1 MSSHSPDWYMRQ
13 AIELARRNVRESG
26 GPFAALVVR
35 NGEIL
40 ARGTNLVTAMNDPT
54 AHAEIVAIRNACA
67 AIRSFQLTGC
77 EIYAT
82 CEPCPMCL
90 GAIFWA
96 RPAKVYYASTK
107 EDAAAVGFDD
117 SMIYEQIVAPP
128 AQRRIPMLQILRDE
142 GMAAFDDWAK
152 KSDKLPY

>member
-1 MSSHSPDWYMRQ
+1 MSGHSPEWFMRQ

-40 ARGTNLVTAMNDPT
+40 ARGTNLVTVMNDPT
-54 AHAEIVAIRNACA
+54 AHAEVVAIRNACA
-67 AIRSFQLTGC
+67 AIRGFQLTGC
-77 EIYAT
+77 DMYAT

-96 RPAKVYYASTK
+96 RLAKVYFANTK
-107 EDAAAVGFDD
+107 EDATSVGFDD
-117 SMIYEQIVAPP
+117 AMIYEQILTPP

-142 GMAAFDDWAK
+142 GMAAFREWESK
-152 KSDKLPY
+152 PDKTRY